1 MATNTQ
7 KIKAAEINKDRIESE
22 AADLRNA
29 AENLKAASR
38 AYFEDMETRKAELA
52 KQAADFQDVFNDAME
67 QRRALADT
75 IADLTS
81 RGQIDEAASE
91 YENLETMDK
100 EIVKLGRKL
109 RLLQN
114 AEVKGDPA
122 LYKAAKAAQDAVTAE
137 RTKYIETIRAFDS
150 TVRDE
155 KKRLE
160 DMERELRYTHP
171 ESVGLGADDEFTKVD
186 RHFRDLDRAQREAK
200 EKAEAERAAAA
211 RNANTIYFG

>member
-7 KIKAAEINKDRIESE
+7 KIKAAAINKDRIESE

-186 RHFRDLDRAQREAK
+186 RHYRDLDRAQREAK
-200 EKAEAERAAAA
+200 EKAAAQAGA
-211 RNANTIYFG
+211 VRNSNTLYFG

>member
-1 MATNTQ
+1 MATNTK
-7 KIKAAEINKDRIESE
+7 KIKAAEINKDRVESE

-81 RGQIDEAASE
+81 RGQIDEAAAE
-91 YENLETMDK
+91 YERLETMDR
-100 EIVKLGRKL
+100 EIAKLGRKL
-109 RLLQN
+109 RLVQN
-114 AEVKGDPA
+114 AEVRGDST
-122 LYKAAKAAQDAVTAE
+122 LYQAAKAAQDTVTAE
-137 RTKYIETIRAFDS
+137 RTKYIETIKNFTS
-150 TVRDE
+150 TVQEE

-171 ESVGLGADDEFTKVD
+171 EAVGLGADDEFTKVD

-200 EKAEAERAAAA
+200 EKAAAQAAAA
-211 RNANTIYFG
+211 RNSNTLYFG

>member
-1 MATNTQ
+1 MATNTK
-7 KIKAAEINKDRIESE
+7 KIKATEINKDRIESE

-81 RGQIDEAASE
+81 RGQIDEAAVE
-91 YENLETMDK
+91 YEQLEKTDR
-100 EIVKLGRKL
+100 EIAKLGRKL

-114 AEVKGDPA
+114 AEVKGDPT

-171 ESVGLGADDEFTKVD
+171 ESVGLGADDEFMKVD

-200 EKAEAERAAAA
+200 EKAEAERVAAA

>member
-1 MATNTQ
+1 MEFTHLKSSTF
-7 KIKAAEINKDRIESE
+7 KISQLCE
-22 AADLRNA
+22 
-29 AENLKAASR
+29 
-38 AYFEDMETRKAELA
+38 
-52 KQAADFQDVFNDAME
+52 KQH
-67 QRRALADT
+67 R
-75 IADLTS
+75 
-81 RGQIDEAASE
+81 ASE

>member
-1 MATNTQ
+1 MATNTK
-7 KIKAAEINKDRIESE
+7 KIKAAEINKDRVESE

-114 AEVKGDPA
+114 AEVKGDPT